1 MTEIRWSHREE
12 RKQEGGSPGEEDMAR
27 TKEEI

>member
-1 MTEIRWSHREE
+1 MTEIRWSHRE
-12 RKQEGGSPGEEDMAR
+12 RKQEVGSPGEEDMAR